1 MLIDRIPE
9 FQTPENITS
18 EELERSHQIIEK
30 FGLNHFSEF
39 AVQIDFTFE
48 QLINFVINEERNDED
63 PIGDI
68 TPNVDIGL
76 MENKETIDRV
86 YYFSEIKDKTEEEI
100 QYAERIMNKM
110 NYDMTIITTNNELF
124 SHDNVINYIVQ
135 IKRISDSLGQ

>member
-30 FGLNHFSEF
+30 FGLNHFTEF

-48 QLINFVINEERNDED
+48 QLINFVINGERNDED
-63 PIGDI
+63 PIGNI

-76 MENKETIDRV
+76 MEKKESIDRV
-86 YYFSEIKDKTEEEI
+86 YYFPDITDKTEEEI
-100 QYAERIMNKM
+100 EYAEKIMNKL
-110 NYDMTIITTNNELF
+110 NYDMTIITKNNELF

-135 IKRISDSLGQ
+135 IKRISDSLGL

>member
-1 MLIDRIPE
+1 MLIDRITE

-18 EELERSHQIIEK
+18 EELKRAHQIIEK

-48 QLINFVINEERNDED
+48 QLINFVINGERNDED
-63 PIGDI
+63 PIGNI
-68 TPNVDIGL
+68 TPNADIGV

-86 YYFSEIKDKTEEEI
+86 YYFSEITDKTEEEI

-110 NYDMTIITTNNELF
+110 NYDMTIITANNELF

-135 IKRISDSLGQ
+135 IKRISDSLSL